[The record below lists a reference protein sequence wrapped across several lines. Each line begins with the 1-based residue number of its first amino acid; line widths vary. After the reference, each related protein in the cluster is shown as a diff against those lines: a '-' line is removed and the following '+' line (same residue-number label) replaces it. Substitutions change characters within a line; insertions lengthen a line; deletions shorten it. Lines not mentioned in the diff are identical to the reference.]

1 MPRDLAR
8 AIRPRLQVLALR
20 LGDVVEL
27 VGIRTEDVRRAQDV
41 WQVVVKSQVIVD
53 DAVVNVVCFQEVL
66 QRPRPLLRL
75 GLDFMGFDL
84 GQLDAA
90 GAAGPAG
97 EIGEGRPSDL
107 EHGVLGREQD
117 LREMDDDAL
126 CGGCLFRWCFAA

>member
-1 MPRDLAR
+1 M
-8 AIRPRLQVLALR
+8 
-20 LGDVVEL
+20 ES
-27 VGIRTEDVRRAQDV
+27 
-41 WQVVVKSQVIVD
+41 QVVVD

-75 GLDFMGFDL
+75 GLDFMCFDL

-107 EHGVLGREQD
+107 EHGVLELSRESLCVMMHFVVVIFSGGVSRRNGRF
-117 LREMDDDAL
+117 LRDEIDSPLA
-126 CGGCLFRWCFAA
+126 